1 MFKEWLAQVSAGLSQ
16 GAIAMLL
23 TLLAA
28 SGVHSQYRPSPL
40 MHYDGNVASLHR

>member
-1 MFKEWLAQVSAGLSQ
+1 MILQGGEQEVIKDWLAQVSAGLSQ

-28 SGVHSQYRPSPL
+28 AGVHPQYVLLPL
-40 MHYDGNVASLHR
+40 